1 MPASLINIP
10 SPDAT
15 AVVPLEV
22 PPSIRLISA
31 AVAVT
36 PSKIFNSAAVEV
48 TPSKIFNSAVVAVT
62 PSIRFNSVA
71 VAVTPSRML
80 SSAAVAVTA
89 VPFIDK
95 ASVSNVPSTS
105 TSPDISKLVKTEVPT
120 AVILSLNVAAPAA
133 DMSRVRAVI
142 SLPPSLP
149 FNIISLSEV
158 TDLITKSVDE
168 FVNSA
173 MAVPPS
179 LILTSPPSASS
190 MISPATSKVRS
201 PELKSISVPSI
212 VMLSTVIPALASKV
226 VPLINFSAVE
236 VSLAPILL
244 LPAFLFENSSK
255 PSSEPSDASSILAV
269 TLAYMT
275 S

>member
-36 PSKIFNSAAVEV
+36 PSKIFNSAAVDV
-48 TPSKIFNSAVVAVT
+48 TPSKIFNSAAVLVT
-62 PSIRFNSVA
+62 PSNMFN
-71 VAVTPSRML
+71 
-80 SSAAVAVTA
+80 SAAVEVTA

-105 TSPDISKLVKTEVPT
+105 TSPDISKLVNTEVPT

-255 PSSEPSDASSILAV
+255 PSSDPSDASSILAV
-269 TLAYMT
+269 ILAYMT